1 MWNRPSIFI
10 RIPFSSKVQIA
21 QVPSFFLPIRNP
33 VSPLIFDF
41 SLSEI
46 FLKSNYPS
54 LFSSV
59 SKFLFHFSTRNT
71 QSSFYF
77 YSIRDV
83 NAFYLDQSSDDP
95 KTLSSF
101 FHPTFSPSIRNLCN
115 ESLESRRFSRPG
127 ENRETFFQTWP
138 SFCSSL
144 LIARNASLFGACY
157 TFQVSSRMGTIV
169 CSFPGSCTS
178 PLFRSLDKCA
188 PRRPAYRSF
197 TLLVSRFETISIFR
211 SARRKL
217 LSLRYSRNEL
227 DFKNVTLTRI

>member
-138 SFCSSL
+138 SFRSSL
-144 LIARNASLFGACY
+144 LIARNASLFGAPY
-157 TFQVSSRMGTIV
+157 TKFRPGWEQSFARFLDPARLV
-169 CSFPGSCTS
+169 CSVLWINAQARRPYRRLLSS
-178 PLFRSLDKCA
+178 SHVSKRFRSFD
-188 PRRPAYRSF
+188 RPEENYYPF
-197 TLLVSRFETISIFR
+197 VILVTS
-211 SARRKL
+211 
-217 LSLRYSRNEL
+217 
-227 DFKNVTLTRI
+227 

>member
-10 RIPFSSKVQIA
+10 RISFSSKVQIA

-41 SLSEI
+41 SFSEI

-54 LFSSV
+54 LFSLV

-77 YSIRDV
+77 YH
-83 NAFYLDQSSDDP
+83 AFYLDQSSDDP

-115 ESLESRRFSRPG
+115 ESLESRRFSRLG

-138 SFCSSL
+138 SFRSSL
-144 LIARNASLFGACY
+144 LIARNASLFGARY

-178 PLFRSLDKCA
+178 RLFRSLNKCA
-188 PRRPAYRSF
+188 SKKTVSTF

>member
-115 ESLESRRFSRPG
+115 ESLESRRFSR

-138 SFCSSL
+138 SFRSSL
-144 LIARNASLFGACY
+144 LIARNASLFGARY

-169 CSFPGSCTS
+169 ARFLDPARLLCSVLWINAQARRPYRRLLSSSHFSKR
-178 PLFRSLDKCA
+178 FRSFD
-188 PRRPAYRSF
+188 RPEENYYPF
-197 TLLVSRFETISIFR
+197 VILVTS
-211 SARRKL
+211 
-217 LSLRYSRNEL
+217 
-227 DFKNVTLTRI
+227 

>member
-10 RIPFSSKVQIA
+10 RISFSSKVQIA

-77 YSIRDV
+77 YHAFSIR
-83 NAFYLDQSSDDP
+83 ALTILRHSLPSSIQLFP
-95 KTLSSF
+95 LQKSLQRKSRVQTIF
-101 FHPTFSPSIRNLCN
+101 TPRREPRNLFPNLALLSFLSFNC
-115 ESLESRRFSRPG
+115 SQRIALWR
-127 ENRETFFQTWP
+127 TLHLP
-138 SFCSSL
+138 SFVPDGNN
-144 LIARNASLFGACY
+144 R
-157 TFQVSSRMGTIV
+157 
-169 CSFPGSCTS
+169 
-178 PLFRSLDKCA
+178 
-188 PRRPAYRSF
+188 
-197 TLLVSRFETISIFR
+197 LLVSWILHVSSVPFFG
-211 SARRKL
+211 
-217 LSLRYSRNEL
+217 
-227 DFKNVTLTRI
+227 

>member
-41 SLSEI
+41 SFSEI

-59 SKFLFHFSTRNT
+59 SKFLFHFSTKNT

-115 ESLESRRFSRPG
+115 GSLESRWFSR
-127 ENRETFFQTWP
+127 ENRETFSQTWP
-138 SFCSSL
+138 SFRSSL
-144 LIARNASLFGACY
+144 LIARNASLFGARY

-188 PRRPAYRSF
+188 PRRPYRRLLSSSHVSKRFRSF
-197 TLLVSRFETISIFR
+197 DRPEENYYPFVILVTS
-211 SARRKL
+211 
-217 LSLRYSRNEL
+217 
-227 DFKNVTLTRI
+227 